1 MVCMVKEK
9 YSNYLFFE
17 KLLPDK
23 KEWYTIKEV
32 AAILGRSEQYV
43 RDCFDNQKILG
54 HTWNAKAKRGKEKR
68 KTYHVSRESLVL
80 FFMETANYNASD
92 FLFRLAQAEHRW
104 PL

>member
-1 MVCMVKEK
+1 MLKET

-54 HTWNAKAKRGKEKR
+54 HTWNAKAKRGQERR
-68 KTYHVSRESLVL
+68 KSYHISRAGLVL
-80 FFMETANYNASD
+80 FFMETANYSANE
-92 FLFRLAQAEHRW
+92 FTLRLNQAEQHW
-104 PL
+104 TI

>member
-1 MVCMVKEK
+1 MLKEK

-54 HTWNAKAKRGKEKR
+54 HTWNAKAKRGQERR
-68 KTYHVSRESLVL
+68 KSYHISRAGLVL
-80 FFMETANYNASD
+80 FFMETANYNANE
-92 FLFRLAQAEHRW
+92 FTLRLNQAEYHW
-104 PL
+104 TI

>member
-1 MVCMVKEK
+1 MLKET

-54 HTWNAKAKRGKEKR
+54 HTWNAKAKRGQERR
-68 KTYHVSRESLVL
+68 KSYHISRAGLVL
-80 FFMETANYNASD
+80 FFMETANYSANEFA
-92 FLFRLAQAEHRW
+92 LRLNQAEQH
-104 PL
+104 